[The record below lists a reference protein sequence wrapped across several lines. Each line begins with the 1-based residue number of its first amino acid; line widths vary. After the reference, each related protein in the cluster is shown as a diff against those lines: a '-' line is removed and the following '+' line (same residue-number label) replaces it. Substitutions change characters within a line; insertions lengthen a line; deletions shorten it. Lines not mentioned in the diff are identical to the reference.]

1 VPHSK
6 QVYQRRELLLNE
18 PTNVVLGV
26 ERSNVVSGGTS
37 NAIIASTGSTI
48 RDYPYA
54 YTGAYALNSTI
65 LGSKDCFIW
74 GAEGSAV
81 LGATSSS
88 IQAPDMTNQQS
99 YSVILGGFSNIIWTE
114 QLGYN
119 AILGGWG
126 NRMSG
131 VTSNSTLVGGVVN
144 AIRGD
149 SNTSIILGGSSH
161 LIDLASDSSIIAGG
175 SEHDIATGWRSAI
188 IGGANNRIA
197 NSNWSTMVGGIL
209 NTIDGFDNVT
219 MINCIA
225 KTATQAGSTYVNNL
239 VLADYVPT
247 SATGLQ
253 VGHVWRNGTVLNVVV

>member
-1 VPHSK
+1 MPHSK

-18 PTNVVLGV
+18 PTNVVLGI

-54 YTGAYALNSTI
+54 YTGAYPLNSTI

-99 YSVILGGFSNIIWTE
+99 YSVILGGFSNIILTE

-131 VTSNSTLVGGVVN
+131 TTTNSTLVGGVVN

-149 SNTSIILGGSSH
+149 SNTSIILGGNSH

-175 SEHDIATGWRSAI
+175 SDHDIATGWRSAI

-225 KTATQAGSTYVNNL
+225 KTATQSGATYVNNL
-239 VLADYVPT
+239 VLADYVPP
-247 SATGLQ
+247 SAAGLQ
-253 VGHVWRNGTVLNVVV
+253 KGHVWRNGTVLNVVL